1 MRTWILLQ
9 LAGLYFEEDA
19 FLAGGLMGQKS
30 GFGGNGSI
38 KRSNNV
44 HCSQA
49 VRDVDVEPVVA
60 NLDFVE
66 AGMVTV
72 GFRRHAAVQSGFNFR

>member
-1 MRTWILLQ
+1 
-9 LAGLYFEEDA
+9 
-19 FLAGGLMGQKS
+19 MGQKS
-30 GFGGNGSI
+30 GFTGNGSVE
-38 KRSNNV
+38 RRNNV

-49 VRDVDVEPVVA
+49 VRDVNVEPVVA
-60 NLDFVE
+60 DLDFIE

>member
-60 NLDFVE
+60 NLDFVAKFE
-66 AGMVTV
+66 KTV
-72 GFRRHAAVQSGFNFR
+72 DLTRQENID